1 MRAVNKKVVPAIPLG
16 FATGAISG
24 FIVAGVSFYISATI
38 GDCTRCCPLD
48 APLGIQSA
56 IAGID
61 GAAYGAAF
69 GVVLVAVAAV
79 ALPRALARTS
89 ALRLILFLVSGAFV
103 GSLFSW
109 IMGPGGHACGQWA
122 PLVVKPAHLGT
133 LHLFYRGPHLSVVL
147 FTALWF
153 FAGLGGAPKRP
164 AKLSA

>member
-1 MRAVNKKVVPAIPLG
+1 MRAVNKRIVPAIPLG
-16 FATGAISG
+16 FAIGAISG
-24 FIVAGVSFYISATI
+24 FIVASVSFLVSATI
-38 GDCTRCCPLD
+38 GECGRCCRLD

-56 IAGID
+56 IAGIN
-61 GAAYGAAF
+61 GAAYGAVA
-69 GVVLVAVAAV
+69 GIVLVAIATVL
-79 ALPRALARTS
+79 LPRALARTS
-89 ALRLILFLVSGAFV
+89 WLRLILFLVSGAFV

-109 IMGPGGHACGQWA
+109 IMGPGGHACGQWT

-133 LHLFYRGPHLSVVL
+133 LVLFYRGPHLSVVL